1 MATECDTDSVLT
13 METDLTNDTMVTTAN
28 GKLTDNSA
36 SETSVDDVEPLLVSH
51 DPVIKTNWKNKFWEL
66 FYDRI
71 YCCHG
76 CNLRNI
82 SCKPSR
88 KHLISARAKLVEM
101 GKLLMDRRVIVSVSL
116 YGLLGFVTIISNE
129 VIILFIMY

>member
-13 METDLTNDTMVTTAN
+13 IETDLTSDTMVTTAN
-28 GKLTDNSA
+28 SKLTDNSA

-51 DPVIKTNWKNKFWEL
+51 DPVIKTNWKTKFWEL
-66 FYDRI
+66 FYSRI

-76 CNLRNI
+76 CNLRKI

-88 KHLISARAKLVEM
+88 KHLILARAKLIEM

-116 YGLLGFVTIISNE
+116 YGLLGFVAIISNE